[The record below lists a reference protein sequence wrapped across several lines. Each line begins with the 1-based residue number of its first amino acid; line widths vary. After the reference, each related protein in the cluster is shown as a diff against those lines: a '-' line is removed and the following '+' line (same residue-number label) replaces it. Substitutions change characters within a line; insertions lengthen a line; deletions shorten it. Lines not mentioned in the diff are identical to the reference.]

1 MFLLPIYLLLF
12 TSSGF
17 NNSSAVPVEN
27 QINKAVLLE
36 LVNKVRKNGCKCG
49 DTWYPSAPAVTWNN
63 QLEAAAAGH
72 SKNMHQKK
80 FFSHKGTDGS
90 DGGDRIARTGYRWT
104 AYGENIANG
113 YLSEREVI
121 LGWLASPGHCRNIMN
136 RKYKEMGVARM
147 GRYWTQTFGAR

>member
-17 NNSSAVPVEN
+17 NNSSVVPVEN
-27 QINKAVLLE
+27 QVNKAVLLE

>member
-1 MFLLPIYLLLF
+1 MFLLPLYFLLF
-12 TSSGF
+12 TSPGSG
-17 NNSSAVPVEN
+17 NGHAVAVEN
-27 QINKAVLLE
+27 QVNKAVLLE

-49 DTWYPSAPAVTWNN
+49 DTWYPSDPAITWNN

-80 FFSHKGTDGS
+80 FFSHRGTDGS

>member
-27 QINKAVLLE
+27 QVNKAVLLE

>member
-27 QINKAVLLE
+27 QVNKAVLLE

-49 DTWYPSAPAVTWNN
+49 DTWYPTAPAVTWNN

>member
-27 QINKAVLLE
+27 QVNKTVLLE